1 MPPPAP
7 TVVAPFPI
15 LRVLRGLADWVE
27 QAVGLTGQDAVLWGD
42 RRVVRPGLP
51 YIGLRL
57 VSGPTPRGLAG
68 RWRVVPVPESA
79 TLDVTAAVGEATSL
93 RVGYVEARRVRQ
105 AGESLGDHRDALA
118 SLLDRQAHQDW
129 WTATAAGA
137 TSIEIIPDHVGA
149 LRVLEAY
156 LGATAQVS
164 RLPMREQAQSYQ
176 LRVTATGYGVRGAQP
191 PPGADDVSS
200 WVARLLDAA
209 DDEDLEPVLR
219 GYGIALGS
227 RAYETRSLGQPSGPE
242 WEARA
247 GVDLFVDVVGHR
259 FRAVKPALAGVALD
273 PESAVGGAL
282 LVGAFDVPEDL
293 PQDA

>member
-1 MPPPAP
+1 MPPPTP

-68 RWRVVPVPESA
+68 RWRVVPAIESA

-118 SLLDRQAHQDW
+118 SLLDRDAHQDA
-129 WTATAAGA
+129 WTAAVQGA
-137 TSIEIIPDHVGA
+137 TEILLTPDHVGA
-149 LRVLEAY
+149 LRTVEAY
-156 LGATAQVS
+156 LGATLTTETTA
-164 RLPMREQAQSYQ
+164 RREQVQSYQ
-176 LRVTATGYGVRGAQP
+176 LRVTATCYGVRGTQP

-200 WVARLLDAA
+200 WVARLLEAV

-273 PESAVGGAL
+273 PESAVGDAV
-282 LVGAFDVPEDL
+282 LVGQFDVPEDL
-293 PQDA
+293 PQQA

>member
-7 TVVAPFPI
+7 TVAAPFPI
-15 LRVLRGLADWVE
+15 LRVLKGLADWVE
-27 QAVGLTGQDAVLWGD
+27 QAVGLQGQDAVLWGD
-42 RRVVRPGLP
+42 RRVIRPGLP

-68 RWRVVPVPESA
+68 RRRLVMAIVWVDL
-79 TLDVTAAVGEATSL
+79 TVTAAVGEATSL

-105 AGESLGDHRDALA
+105 AGESLADHRDALVA
-118 SLLDRQAHQDW
+118 LLDRQAHQDA
-129 WTATAAGA
+129 WTATAQGA
-137 TSIEIIPDHVGA
+137 DEIRVTPDFVGA
-149 LRVLEAY
+149 LRTVETY
-156 LGATAQVS
+156 LGATQQRATLAQ
-164 RLPMREQAQSYQ
+164 REQAQSYQ
-176 LRVTATGYGVRGAQP
+176 MRVTATCYGVRSTQP

-209 DDEDLEPVLR
+209 DDEDLEPILR

-227 RAYETRSLGQPSGPE
+227 RAYETRNLGQPAGPE

-259 FRAVKPALAGVALD
+259 FREVKPALAGTAFD
-273 PESAVGGAL
+273 PESAVGDAI
-282 LVGAFDVPEDL
+282 LVSQFDVPEDL
-293 PQDA
+293 PQQA